1 MKLDKK
7 TLDRFWSK
15 VDKTSNP
22 NGCWEF
28 SITEKAGYGCFSI
41 KGKKYKAHRISYK
54 LYYGKIPNGLN
65 ILHHCDNKKCINP
78 DHLFAG
84 TQQDNIKDMVNK
96 NRHAK
101 GKYLSKKIKERKR
114 KHPEDTF
121 YGEQSPNAKL
131 TNEQANQIRQEYIPR
146 LISLNYLAKK
156 YNVAKCTILKIIQNK
171 TYIK

>member
-84 TQQDNIKDMVNK
+84 TTQNELKNKRCLFSRDLVNFIKQWIFIGGPIIFIVF
-96 NRHAK
+96 
-101 GKYLSKKIKERKR
+101 RK
-114 KHPEDTF
+114 F
-121 YGEQSPNAKL
+121 S
-131 TNEQANQIRQEYIPR
+131 
-146 LISLNYLAKK
+146 
-156 YNVAKCTILKIIQNK
+156 
-171 TYIK
+171 